1 MDAVLLTWRWQNL
14 LAVGIMLL
22 FWMLLFTFG
31 AQLSMRQGEDF
42 QQ

>member
-14 LAVGIMLL
+14 FAIGVMLL
-22 FWMLLFTFG
+22 FWMLLFTVG
-31 AQLSMRQGEDF
+31 AQVSMRRNQGT